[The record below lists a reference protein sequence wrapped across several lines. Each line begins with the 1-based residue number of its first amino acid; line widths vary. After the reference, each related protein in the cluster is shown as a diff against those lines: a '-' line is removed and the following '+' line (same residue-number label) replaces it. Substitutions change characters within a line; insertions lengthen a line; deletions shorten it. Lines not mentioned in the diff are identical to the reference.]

1 MMAEEG
7 KRNSGAIAMEDVSFH
22 QCVKLGK
29 FDSDKAVTFIP
40 PDGKPPWGAARRCNL
55 LSPAD

>member
-7 KRNSGAIAMEDVSFH
+7 KQRSTGAIEMEDVSFH

-40 PDGKPPWGAARRCNL
+40 PDGT
-55 LSPAD
+55 SP

>member
-40 PDGKPPWGAARRCNL
+40 PDGATPLLLWGAPPFFL
-55 LSPAD
+55 F